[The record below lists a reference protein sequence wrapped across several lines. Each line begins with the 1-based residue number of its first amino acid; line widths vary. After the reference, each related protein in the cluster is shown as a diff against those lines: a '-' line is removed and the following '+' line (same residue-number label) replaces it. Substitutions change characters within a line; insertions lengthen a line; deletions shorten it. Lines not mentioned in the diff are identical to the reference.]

1 MESEVTVPLAALE
14 PGLPFILVLIVGL
27 LLGLGLRVLVLR
39 LLTPERFHK
48 ITNAIEES
56 LLTVLF
62 LTIVLFSCL
71 QIVLRNFFHS
81 GLIWIDPLLRIIVLW
96 ITFLGAMAA
105 TSRGRHISI
114 DLLARIFPR
123 TKMLAHRIAASVA
136 TVACVALAN
145 GAYEYLRQEYQY
157 GRETLLGLR
166 TWQLHSILLFGFILL
181 AYRFVVF
188 ALWGVWEEKHP
199 GAQEAESGESGE
211 SVENVEGEPSA
222 P

>member
-1 MESEVTVPLAALE
+1 
-14 PGLPFILVLIVGL
+14 L
-27 LLGLGLRVLVLR
+27 LLGLGLRLILLR
-39 LLTPERFHK
+39 WLTPPRFHK
-48 ITNAIEES
+48 YTNAIEES

-62 LTIVLFSCL
+62 LSIVFFSCL
-71 QIVLRNFFHS
+71 QIVLRNLFHG
-81 GLIWIDPLLRIIVLW
+81 GLIWIDPVLRIIVLW

-114 DLLARIFPR
+114 DLLARVYPR

-145 GAYEYLRQEYQY
+145 GSYDYLRQEYQF

-188 ALWGVWEEKHP
+188 ALWGVWE
-199 GAQEAESGESGE
+199 GGEVGTE
-211 SVENVEGEPSA
+211 SVESVGNSKSVETAEGGPSA

>member
-1 MESEVTVPLAALE
+1 MESEVVVPLAALE
-14 PGLPFILVLIVGL
+14 PGLPFVLALIAALLVGL
-27 LLGLGLRVLVLR
+27 ALRVVLLRVL
-39 LLTPERFHK
+39 TPRRFYR

-62 LTIVLFSCL
+62 LSIVFFSCL
-71 QIVLRNFFHS
+71 QIILRNFFHS

-96 ITFLGAMAA
+96 ITFLGAMTA
-105 TSRGRHISI
+105 TSKGRHISI

-145 GAYEYLRQEYQY
+145 GAYDYLRQEYQY

-166 TWQLHSILLFGFILL
+166 TWQLHSILLFGFALL

-188 ALWGVWEEKHP
+188 ALWGVWEEK
-199 GAQEAESGESGE
+199 GAGGSGGAGPETESAQ
-211 SVENVEGEPSA
+211 NAQGEPSA